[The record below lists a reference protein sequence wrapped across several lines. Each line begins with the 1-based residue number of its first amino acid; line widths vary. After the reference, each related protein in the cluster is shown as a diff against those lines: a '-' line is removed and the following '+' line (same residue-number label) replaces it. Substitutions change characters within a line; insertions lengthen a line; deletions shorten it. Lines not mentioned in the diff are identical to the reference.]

1 MSGHCDDDADSTIPS
16 ARIPH
21 VKGETEAMSILVES
35 EKGLARITLNR
46 PDRRNAFDAPMVE
59 EIRQA
64 FDKLGHDRSVRVIV
78 LAAAGEMFCAG
89 ADLAWMGPDRT
100 VSALE
105 AREDAER
112 LLTMF
117 QAIDECPCPVIGRIQ
132 GSAYGGGV
140 GLIAVTD
147 IAVAAADSTFAFS
160 EVRLGFVAGVISPFV
175 LRKTGES
182 FVRRFCLTGEPF
194 SAPKAREAGLIHEAV
209 EPAALDAQIGAL
221 TEHIARAAPQA
232 VRDTK
237 ALLRRLSRVSAEEA
251 WEVCVGANI
260 RARLSVEAQEGF
272 RAFRER
278 RAPAWPDPDAGK

>member
-1 MSGHCDDDADSTIPS
+1 
-16 ARIPH
+16 
-21 VKGETEAMSILVES
+21 MSILVES

-46 PDRRNAFDAPMVE
+46 PDRRNAFDAAMVDD
-59 EIRQA
+59 IRQA
-64 FDKLGHDRSVRVIV
+64 FHKLGQDGSVRVIV

-89 ADLAWMGPDRT
+89 ADLAWMGPDRL

-112 LLTMF
+112 LLAMF
-117 QAIDECPCPVIGRIQ
+117 QTIEECPCPVIGRIQ
-132 GSAYGGGV
+132 GAAYGGGV

-147 IAVAAADSTFAFS
+147 IAVAAADCTFAFS

-182 FVRRFCLTGEPF
+182 FARRFCLTGEAF
-194 SAPKAREAGLIHEAV
+194 SAATAREAGLIHAV
-209 EPAALDAQIGAL
+209 AEPAGLDAKVGAL
-221 TEHIARAAPQA
+221 TEHILRAAPQA

-237 ALLRRLSRVSAEEA
+237 ALLRRLGRVSAEEA

-260 RARLSVEAQEGF
+260 RARLSAEAQEGF

-278 RAPAWPDPDAGK
+278 RAPVWPDPDSSK